1 MIIAGRPFLNGRL
14 ECDDPKLYDD
24 VRFFIDPTA
33 AQSFVTTKALRT
45 SPLPRNPRRKI
56 PYTRPSASGHARR
69 IRDHIP
75 TAQSRR
81 VYRKQTTAL
90 HVRKRLSLSVPNDND
105 RRTGHSPNERL
116 QDHGQRIIGQ
126 RSARIDGSSRRAE
139 IVRKCQSDMLTVLSK
154 ADNSQEFMRLI
165 PEALGV
171 MRSYVFA
178 LRMHK
183 IPVDQLHV
191 AKRLSKKPD
200 EYTNLVPQAVA
211 AIHLAREGQETHAGQ
226 TVSYVV
232 TNNKSR
238 ISANRALPAGFLEEG
253 TSYDSEWY
261 AEQIL
266 SSATNMLL
274 PFRYDLKTLRRIV
287 SR

>member
-1 MIIAGRPFLNGRL
+1 
-14 ECDDPKLYDD
+14 
-24 VRFFIDPTA
+24 
-33 AQSFVTTKALRT
+33 
-45 SPLPRNPRRKI
+45 
-56 PYTRPSASGHARR
+56 
-69 IRDHIP
+69 
-75 TAQSRR
+75 
-81 VYRKQTTAL
+81 
-90 HVRKRLSLSVPNDND
+90 
-105 RRTGHSPNERL
+105 
-116 QDHGQRIIGQ
+116 
-126 RSARIDGSSRRAE
+126 
-139 IVRKCQSDMLTVLSK
+139 MLTVLSK

-238 ISANRALPAGFLEEG
+238 ISANRALPAGFLEDRHRLRFRMVRG
-253 TSYDSEWY
+253 TNSFVSHEPASAFQIRPENLEKNSLKITGARTILRWAPEYLFSEEARFLLSYQSIDE
-261 AEQIL
+261 
-266 SSATNMLL
+266 T
-274 PFRYDLKTLRRIV
+274 
-287 SR
+287 